1 MNATMS
7 LNSQKSKSSKSKSK
21 HSSSSSSFTNSASI
35 PVSHSK
41 FNSCVVLIS
50 DPSDSTCRSKLASMI
65 AHRGRGCPWNWIVPH
80 LPTILASI
88 PAHRSRALFAA
99 LCSRAESISLKS
111 ELSSVFSRDY
121 AKDPFTAVALAQS
134 LHAPLL
140 RAHMDLLQDTFL
152 RIGTSSSSSST
163 SSTSNTSNS
172 SHSYSLEERNAA
184 AVAYALLFRG
194 ASDVQ
199 KAFTTLLDECMRN
212 IRSHMHS
219 AFYKTVFR
227 HLFVHASQRVLAI
240 RIPIGRVLDFV
251 LEKDVSD
258 ASLLWAVLA
267 ALGPRCMIRQSQ
279 ITAFLLFRCP
289 RSSTAWAAAMRLW
302 LDLPGASSS
311 IWGVLLETSSS
322 SSSMS
327 MSMSMSM
334 SVSKKEYRLDAV
346 LDLPTR
352 LLTQLVQRAGRCIP
366 ESVLCAVEAMTLKRM
381 AFCLLRPHH
390 SNSSRQEDSNPH
402 DDEKRMKMLVDDFGL
417 VTTCLLSHEA
427 SVSPYT
433 HLFLALA
440 QKARH
445 GGAGVTYG
453 VRSAAQK
460 AVAIVELLV
469 HPRRP
474 PVAIVP
480 QIDLTVE
487 VARMMERQHKR
498 SLVEEMLLDT
508 QGKQEEAAAAGQKEE
523 QEKEKEAENRGHS
536 RLQPHAQMQAVAQV
550 EKERRLLEER
560 KEEEAPLAKRPRVEV
575 TSSFVQSSA
584 PVVTPVS
591 VVVTSTNTA
600 IQIGD
605 NAAAAADDEDEDD
618 DMISLDSVDS
628 IGSLGSL
635 DDEA

>member
-21 HSSSSSSFTNSASI
+21 HSSSSSSSFTNSASI

-41 FNSCVVLIS
+41 FNSCVALIS

-152 RIGTSSSSSST
+152 RIGTSSSSS
-163 SSTSNTSNS
+163 TSNTSNS

-258 ASLLWAVLA
+258 ASLLWSVLA

-327 MSMSMSM
+327 MSMSVSM
-334 SVSKKEYRLDAV
+334 SKKEYRLDAV

-390 SNSSRQEDSNPH
+390 HPHTHANSSSSQEDSNPH

-445 GGAGVTYG
+445 GGAGLTYG

-498 SLVEEMLLDT
+498 SLVEEMLLDS
-508 QGKQEEAAAAGQKEE
+508 QGKQEEASAAGQKEE
-523 QEKEKEAENRGHS
+523 AEEEEAEKGGHS
-536 RLQPHAQMQAVAQV
+536 RLQPHAQMEVVAQV
-550 EKERRLLEER
+550 EKERRVFEER

-575 TSSFVQSSA
+575 ASSFVQSSA

-600 IQIGD
+600 LQIGD
-605 NAAAAADDEDEDD
+605 NAAAADDEDEDD